1 MIKVFHKT
9 PHFLNREEKLL
20 TSWKELSTVLNQ
32 SLKAGAGK
40 YSQNINC
47 LLIMQAIKCE
57 NSRQTLTPA
66 CSVISS
72 DCTGVPL
79 LNSCNYL
86 CTKFCISNI
95 LCFLS
100 VTVLYLLLIPKRCCC
115 YVLVLLHSVIRIVQL
130 YK

>member
-1 MIKVFHKT
+1 MIKVFHKI

-20 TSWKELSTVLNQ
+20 ISSKESSTVMNQ
-32 SLKAGAGK
+32 TLKTGADK
-40 YSQNINC
+40 YSQIINC
-47 LLIMQAIKCE
+47 LLKTQAIKCE
-57 NSRQTLTPA
+57 NSRQTLTTA

-72 DCTGVPL
+72 DCTGVPF

-86 CTKFCISNI
+86 CIKFCISNI

-100 VTVLYLLLIPKRCCC
+100 VTALYLLLIPKCCYC
-115 YVLVLLHSVIRIVQL
+115 YVLVLLHSVIHIVQL